1 MKISGGIRILC
12 PRFVRFRSFCGHRM
26 RARSRKRI
34 LCPAGVHPGEI
45 LQEELKERHIKQKD
59 FAAAI
64 GMEAPHLSALIHG
77 RRNITSAIASRL
89 QEALGIPASV
99 WINLQNRYN
108 LDKARQTEGKNSRF
122 VAGYLSL
129 HQDEPSRVFA
139 EPEASE
145 HESRKTV
152 TLSIHKK
159 DLPLLTALAARLG
172 WLLD

>member
-1 MKISGGIRILC
+1 METKKGDAIVLNELNDLYS
-12 PRFVRFRSFCGHRM
+12 
-26 RARSRKRI
+26 
-34 LCPAGVHPGEI
+34 VHPGEI

-77 RRNITSAIASRL
+77 RRNITSAIAGRL

-108 LDKARQTEGKNSRF
+108 LDKARQTEGKNSRI

-129 HQDEPSRVFA
+129 RGARSIGTRKPEDCYAIHPQEGSSPAHGTRRPSGL
-139 EPEASE
+139 AS
-145 HESRKTV
+145 
-152 TLSIHKK
+152 
-159 DLPLLTALAARLG
+159 
-172 WLLD
+172 

>member
-1 MKISGGIRILC
+1 METKKGEAIVLNELNDLYS
-12 PRFVRFRSFCGHRM
+12 
-26 RARSRKRI
+26 
-34 LCPAGVHPGEI
+34 VHPGEI

-77 RRNITSAIASRL
+77 RRNITSAIAGRL
-89 QEALGIPASV
+89 QEALGIPAAI
-99 WINLQNRYN
+99 WMNLQNRYN
-108 LDKARQTEGKNSRF
+108 LDKARQTKGKASSL

-129 HQDEPSRVFA
+129 PKDESARVFA

-152 TLSIHKK
+152 TLSIHRK

-172 WLLD
+172 WLMD